1 MPLVN
6 FYRGSYSGDQLLLL
20 CQTAGNIVFD
30 NNTNRIYAGTYTDGQ
45 TTKPKPYGSNV
56 TNATFT
62 NNTLTITTLDSA
74 DPISLNFGDVAS
86 ASQTMAVFTQ
96 LEGIMGALNSGKTA
110 PDYST
115 DQSGILHK
123 TGQGETDVD
132 SLVAADLALAAA
144 VANAGQVDDV
154 QVNGTTIVS
163 NKVANLAVEGTYNA
177 STNKVATQSTVS
189 DAIGALDVNTDKG
202 AASVSGSAIT
212 INAVQQEN
220 GLIKDGGSTTI
231 NLEGT
236 YNESTNKIATQSTVS
251 DAIGAL
257 DVNTDKGGAS
267 ISGSTITINAVQ
279 QENGLIKDG
288 GSTTINLDGTYD
300 ATNNKIATESTVE
313 NVIADLDSIADA
325 DTASGTGYATVTTTT
340 PTGDFK
346 VLNSVTETDGKL
358 TAAEAYNVKKVAATA
373 EASDLYKS
381 TNSTATYDTAASE
394 ISNTWKTVVNSN
406 ALADGDT
413 VDADLNKLDTKIA
426 GLADEVIA
434 NEQTT
439 ATALN
444 AISDSVGLEND
455 FSLDLSDATG
465 IIGSDT
471 DVKSALVGL
480 ADTIVGM
487 DGTATIASKSGD
499 AITLKAGIAQT
510 NGEIANNSS
519 ADITLADVAATGAA
533 ENVSIADSGNH
544 FTATDVESALAELA
558 TTVEG
563 LSGSFDVIKATNA
576 ANTPYGVTWDNAG
589 TTVTG
594 TLVASADTFHKVYLV
609 PASGGSAPNSYDEY
623 ITTKDSSTT
632 PVTYGW
638 EKLGSISV
646 DLTGYA
652 KSVTVNGKQ
661 YSTPNNSTDVNIGD
675 VITSIT
681 GENAITTGADSDLVS
696 VEATTVKDTTNGTNV
711 TTLASKVK
719 VEDVADG
726 LTKDATA
733 TYAADH
739 YVIENGKLVSAA
751 GKSTGDTYTLSAND
765 GLTKA
770 SDVKAYVDSSIQ
782 NAQLTWA
789 EWN

>member
-6 FYRGSYSGDQLLLL
+6 FYRGSYSADKLLQL

-177 STNKVATQSTVS
+177 DSNKVATQSTVTN
-189 DAIGALDVNTDKG
+189 AINELDVATDTG
-202 AASVSGSAIT
+202 AAT
-212 INAVQQEN
+212 
-220 GLIKDGGSTTI
+220 
-231 NLEGT
+231 
-236 YNESTNKIATQSTVS
+236 
-251 DAIGAL
+251 
-257 DVNTDKGGAS
+257 
-267 ISGSTITINAVQ
+267 ISGSTLTINGVQ

-288 GSTTINLDGTYD
+288 GSTTINLDGEYN
-300 ATNNKIATESTVE
+300 ATDNKIATQSTVA
-313 NVIADLDSIADA
+313 NVIADLDSVADA
-325 DTASGTGYATVTTTT
+325 DDTTAQTGHATITTAT

-358 TAAEAYNVKKVAATA
+358 TAADAYNVKKVAATA
-373 EASDLYKS
+373 EAEDLFKT
-381 TNSTATYDTAASE
+381 TNSAATYDTTSSE

-406 ALADGDT
+406 ALADGDS

-444 AISDSVGLEND
+444 AISNSVGLENN
-455 FSLDLSDATG
+455 FSLDLSSDTTT
-465 IIGSDT
+465 IIKDDT
-471 DVKSALVGL
+471 DVKSALLHL
-480 ADTIVGM
+480 ANNIKDVTSDL
-487 DGTATIASKSGD
+487 DGSATIATKSGNTV
-499 AITLKAGIAQT
+499 TLKAGVTETDGI
-510 NGEIANNSS
+510 ISNSTGN
-519 ADITLADVAATGAA
+519 DIVLADVASTGAA
-533 ENVSIADSGNH
+533 EDVSIADSGNH
-544 FTATDVESALAELA
+544 TEQTN
-558 TTVEG
+558 VEG
-563 LSGSFDVIKATNA
+563 ALGEIYTRIEAMEGSFDVIKSVDATS
-576 ANTPYGVTWDNAG
+576 TPAGVVWMDGQTQ
-589 TTVTG
+589 VTG
-594 TLVASADTFHKVYLV
+594 TLAASAQTFHKVYLV
-609 PASGGSAPNSYDEY
+609 PANGGTAPNAYSEY
-623 ITTKDSSTT
+623 ITTKTENGGII
-632 PVTYGW
+632 TYAW
-638 EKLGSISV
+638 EKLGDISV

-652 KSVTVNGKQ
+652 KSVTINGKQ
-661 YSTPNNSTDVNIGD
+661 YTVTANTTDINVGD
-675 VITSIT
+675 AITSIT
-681 GENAITTGADSDLVS
+681 GETAISTGANSDLVS
-696 VEATTVKDTTNGTNV
+696 VEATTVKDTTNGTNI
-711 TTLASKVK
+711 TTIASKVK
-719 VEDVADG
+719 VEEVADG
-726 LTKDATA
+726 LTKDSTA
-733 TYAADH
+733 TYADGH

-751 GKSTGDTYTLSAND
+751 GKSTGDTYTISAND
-765 GLTKA
+765 GLTTA

-782 NAQLTWA
+782 NAQLTWT
-789 EWN
+789 EWS